1 MKNYMNL
8 MMNVKL
14 SIILVLIFPVFFA
27 NVYGHQIDSIEGN
40 RIQIAWKNSPA
51 ISGESNAIEV
61 YVSKLDPEKEIDEQ
75 EFDASKGITGLKK
88 TLKIELVYKG
98 QKLILPLTPDTT
110 ISGKYSSVVTPT
122 FSGYSQ
128 LNFIGSIDE
137 KAVNFALHPKK
148 VEEKSVTEFP
158 PIENLNVEKED
169 FQQEIN
175 DLREEI
181 HKLEE
186 NVKEIENTKTE
197 QKDDYS
203 FIAMVLGVVG
213 IIIGS
218 IALIK
223 KR

>member
-1 MKNYMNL
+1 MKNYMEL

-14 SIILVLIFPVFFA
+14 LILLLIFPVFFA
-27 NVYGHQIDSIEGN
+27 NAYAHQVDSIDGN

-61 YVSKLDPEKEIDEQ
+61 YVSKMDIGKKIDEQ

-98 QKLILPLTPDTT
+98 QKLILPLTPDPD
-110 ISGKYSSVVTPT
+110 IPGKYSSVVTPT

-128 LNFIGSIDE
+128 LNFMGSID
-137 KAVNFALHPKK
+137 KTIVNFALHPKK
-148 VEEKSVTEFP
+148 VEEKSITEFP
-158 PIENLNVEKED
+158 PIENLNVEKDD
-169 FQQEIN
+169 FQREIN

-181 HKLEE
+181 RKLEDS
-186 NVKEIENTKTE
+186 VKEIKNVKTE
-197 QKDDYS
+197 QKDGYS
-203 FIAMVLGVVG
+203 FIAIGVGVIG
-213 IIIGS
+213 MIIGA